1 MGVTRR
7 SRAQRDD
14 TTPRWRPQRNS
25 SAWVRE
31 SDRGVPCYHEAM
43 LRHVLVIA
51 VVGGIGLA
59 AEPARADMLTIE
71 SGADCKPATAD
82 KLIRL
87 TLKPENSVG
96 DVLKWAASTVCQ
108 NFRIDSEHAART
120 VSVTT
125 QVSMTFEQA
134 KTLLKAALAAAG
146 LVIHLG
152 KEGPEVV
159 PDGKKPRAKAVVV
172 PADAAPLKIPSKL
185 VATVVGPD
193 PDRTSA
199 AFRDAKGRQHVV
211 ALGESVGGAVVLA
224 VQKDRVYL
232 RQGKG
237 KAAKLGVVG
246 FGPAGEVA
254 APVDTTIGGVDLR
267 DAVKALGERK
277 WEITKKAAQIA
288 LGDYK
293 ATLRLV
299 KIAPEWRQDKVYG
312 WKLTGFGPDSLP
324 GRIGF
329 RSGDILVAIN
339 GRATGDPD
347 QVLAIY
353 LTLKGASKVVATVD
367 RDGKKLDLEYQIR

>member
-1 MGVTRR
+1 MSRLASSLLCAGALLLASGS
-7 SRAQRDD
+7 SRAE
-14 TTPRWRPQRNS
+14 
-25 SAWVRE
+25 V
-31 SDRGVPCYHEAM
+31 
-43 LRHVLVIA
+43 
-51 VVGGIGLA
+51 
-59 AEPARADMLTIE
+59 LTIE
-71 SGADCKPATAD
+71 SGADCKPATSD
-82 KLIRL
+82 KLVRV
-87 TLKPENSVG
+87 TLKPETSIG
-96 DVLKWAASTVCQ
+96 DVLKWAAAMACQ
-108 NFRIDSEHAART
+108 SFRIDSELAARK
-120 VSVTT
+120 VTISS

-134 KTLLKAALAAAG
+134 KVLLRATLASAG
-146 LVIHLG
+146 LAIRLG
-152 KEGPEVV
+152 KSGPEVA
-159 PDGKKPRAKAVVV
+159 PDGKKPRHKAVVV
-172 PADAAPLKIPSKL
+172 PSDAAQLKLDAKL

-193 PDRTSA
+193 VDRTSA

-211 ALGESVGGAVVLA
+211 GLGEKVDGAVVLA
-224 VQKDRVYL
+224 VQPDRVYL
-232 RQGKG
+232 QQGKG

-254 APVDTTIGGVDLR
+254 APVDTTVGGVDLR
-267 DAVKALGERK
+267 GAIKTLGDRK

-288 LGDYK
+288 LSDYK

-329 RSGDILVAIN
+329 RAGDILVAIN
-339 GRATGDPD
+339 GRATGDAD